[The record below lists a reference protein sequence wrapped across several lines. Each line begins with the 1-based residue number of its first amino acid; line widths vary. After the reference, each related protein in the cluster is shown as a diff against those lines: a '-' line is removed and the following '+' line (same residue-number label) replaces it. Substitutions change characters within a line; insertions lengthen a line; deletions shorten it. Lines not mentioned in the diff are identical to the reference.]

1 MWGLKKKWE
10 KKYKI
15 TMAYERDLREVGVHR
30 KAPARCRY
38 TGGGISVG
46 VSRTGFKS
54 LPAIS

>member
-1 MWGLKKKWE
+1 MG

-15 TMAYERDLREVGVHR
+15 TMGYERDLRAGGVHR
-30 KAPARCRY
+30 KAPARYRY

-46 VSRTGFKS
+46 VSGTGFKS